1 MKPDN
6 ILGDEVRKQM
16 ARHEVKAHCLGRSY
30 GKTLQNL
37 EGFSP
42 SFRSA
47 LAKGPQSRP
56 IPLIG

>member
-1 MKPDN
+1 VKPGN
-6 ILGDEVRKQM
+6 ILGNEVRKQM
-16 ARHEVKAHCLGRSY
+16 GRHEVKAHCLGHSY

-47 LAKGPQSRP
+47 LVKDPQSRP